1 MKRRTPA
8 QDEYR
13 GALEA
18 LHKFCEENT
27 DLSPLIL
34 DEEYPIRVQFIPQA
48 QISMFGDDNIDENG
62 EFNDLTVSVGLT
74 TDVKSTLKF
83 KMDSKR
89 LKKLIKLAEKVGS
102 LYYHAFREEHGER
115 KEEADE

>member
-1 MKRRTPA
+1 MKKRTPA

-18 LHKFCEENT
+18 LQKFCEKYT
-27 DLSPLIL
+27 DLSPVIL

-48 QISMFGDDNIDENG
+48 QISMFGDENIDENG

-74 TDVKSTLKF
+74 TAVKSTLKF
-83 KMDSKR
+83 KMDSNL

-115 KEEADE
+115 KEEAAE